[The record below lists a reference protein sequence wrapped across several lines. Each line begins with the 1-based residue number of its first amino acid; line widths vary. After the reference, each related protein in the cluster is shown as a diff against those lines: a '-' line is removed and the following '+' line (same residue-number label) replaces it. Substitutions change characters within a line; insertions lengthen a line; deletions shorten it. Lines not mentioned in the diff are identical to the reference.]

1 MINECTLVY
10 PPGVSVC
17 EELAGRMKSKR
28 SVEESLPRQMLL
40 MEGLRAMKFKT
51 FASAIDGTG
60 QVCISSISKVS
71 REKKKKKK
79 SCPVSTHA
87 ETHTSTRS
95 NTHKH

>member
-40 MEGLRAMKFKT
+40 MEGLCAMKFKT

-71 REKKKKKK
+71 REKKKKK
-79 SCPVSTHA
+79 SPVL
-87 ETHTSTRS
+87 
-95 NTHKH
+95 